1 MIQRIQSIFLL
12 LAGAASF
19 GLFGAP
25 FATTPEA
32 VDASGIFQDGV
43 FNLEDSLALLIFFV
57 IAGALSLLA
66 IFLFRNRKTQ
76 MLVTRFAFIIN
87 LIGLILGIVLFMQ
100 DSGQWEG
107 SNVND
112 GLGLYLP
119 IVACVLLVLALRY
132 IQKDEK
138 LVRSSDRLR

>member
-1 MIQRIQSIFLL
+1 MIQRIQSIFLF
-12 LAGAASF
+12 LAGGASF
-19 GLFGAP
+19 SLLGAP

-32 VDASGIFQDGV
+32 VDASGIFSDSV
-43 FNLEDSLALLIFFV
+43 FNLEDSLALLIFFL
-57 IAGALSLLA
+57 IAGALSVVA

-76 MLVTRFAFIIN
+76 MMVTRFAFVVN

-107 SNVND
+107 TNVND

-119 IVACVLLVLALRY
+119 IAACVLLILALRS
-132 IQKDEK
+132 IQKDDK

>member
-1 MIQRIQSIFLL
+1 MIQRIQSIYLFL
-12 LAGAASF
+12 AAAASF
-19 GLFGAP
+19 GLLGVP

-32 VDASGIFQDGV
+32 VDASGIFADSAY
-43 FNLEDSLALLIFFV
+43 NLEDSLALLIFFA
-57 IAGALSLLA
+57 IAGALSVAA
-66 IFLFRNRKTQ
+66 IFMFRNRKTQ
-76 MLVTRFAFIIN
+76 MMITRVAFVTNI
-87 LIGLILGIVLFMQ
+87 IGLILGIVLFMQ

-107 SNVND
+107 DNVND

-119 IVACVLLVLALRY
+119 IVACLLLFLALRN